1 MKVKIRTLWADTS
14 LIEDVLEKVLNS
26 LQGVDLSE
34 VRVHVSQDDDRT
46 LDISVWSAHTGTRLL
61 PE

>member
-1 MKVKIRTLWADTS
+1 MKVKIRTQRANTS

-46 LDISVWSAHTGTRLL
+46 LDISVWSAHTGTELL